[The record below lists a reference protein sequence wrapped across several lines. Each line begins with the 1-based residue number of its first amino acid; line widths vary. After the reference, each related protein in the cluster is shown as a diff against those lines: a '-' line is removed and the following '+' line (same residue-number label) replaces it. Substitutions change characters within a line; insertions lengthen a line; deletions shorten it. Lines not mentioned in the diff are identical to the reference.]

1 MSMLPIL
8 WRIIRTTRH
17 HGTRST
23 AVEVVGEDAPRSP
36 GGHRAN
42 VWRRIRPLDTT
53 RRVPARRVG
62 DRARP
67 HRAGHPALDGAAG
80 RSRDA
85 PRRVFLVRTAG
96 HWRRAGCCPEAVVD
110 DS

>member
-1 MSMLPIL
+1 MQHYTILAARAVRAGPGVEQGGGTTAVSMSMFAVL
-8 WRIIRTTRH
+8 WGPIRTNRP

-42 VWRRIRPLDTT
+42 VWRRIRPLDPTC
-53 RRVPARRVG
+53 RVPARRVG

-67 HRAGHPALDGAAG
+67 DRAGQSAMDRPAG
-80 RSRDA
+80 
-85 PRRVFLVRTAG
+85 
-96 HWRRAGCCPEAVVD
+96 
-110 DS
+110 